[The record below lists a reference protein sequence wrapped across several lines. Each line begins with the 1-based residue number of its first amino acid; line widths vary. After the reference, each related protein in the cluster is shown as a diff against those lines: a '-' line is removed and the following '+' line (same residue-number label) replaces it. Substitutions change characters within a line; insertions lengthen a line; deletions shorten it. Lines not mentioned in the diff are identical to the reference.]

1 MANTAKTKGAE
12 LDKSSGKSKFERN
25 LTLSHS
31 EIRGKRAGL
40 ITKDA
45 EDAMD
50 ELVRETASRLRKI
63 DRSILDLED
72 LHPDYTTSL
81 KVGKDFDAKDWV
93 NEIQRLKVERVIL
106 TRELQIAIDTQS
118 EFFSV

>member
-31 EIRGKRAGL
+31 EIREKIAGL

-50 ELVRETASRLRKI
+50 ELVREIASRLRKI
-63 DRSILDLED
+63 DRSLLDLEYI
-72 LHPDYTTSL
+72 HPDHTTSL
-81 KVGKDFDAKDWV
+81 KVGRDFDAANWV
-93 NEIQRLKVERVIL
+93 NTIQELKVRRAIL
-106 TRELQIAIDTQS
+106 AKELDIAIDTQK